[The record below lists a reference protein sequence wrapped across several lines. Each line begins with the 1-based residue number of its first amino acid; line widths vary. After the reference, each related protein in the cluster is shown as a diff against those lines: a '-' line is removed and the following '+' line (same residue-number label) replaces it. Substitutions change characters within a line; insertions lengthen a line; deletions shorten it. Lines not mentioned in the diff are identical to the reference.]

1 MSTEQRELNLVEK
14 VDFKILAVAN
24 NEQKLQD
31 LLKVYLAPL
40 LLKLASEHA
49 SVRNKTMEACQRI
62 PTFIQ
67 APGIIL
73 PVEALLAQYKSQSS
87 PLVRHFDLMFIQ
99 HSVGRLDDYERRQLI
114 PKAIKG
120 IASDTSPSKP
130 KFFNFFLRLLQDLK
144 PPPRGSKEDES
155 LREAMSLPDPKD
167 ASFIAEWLGKLF
179 LLKPNVP
186 GAATSPGLTEADVAF
201 LTLSNK
207 RETWS
212 PADKGLNLPETRI
225 KALQFL
231 ASGAF
236 TDDEKFMPALYA
248 ASSTDFRLSEL
259 GEDILKR
266 STVSLEDKDLV
277 KKLFAAHRVLSPPYR
292 IRILNLLSKS
302 QVSTMFKEEILDIF
316 KQNVINSLRGSG
328 GGGDEMDID
337 GGAGAPPNTKAK
349 SGLELTKV
357 HRATFQ
363 YINWVA
369 RVGPI
374 NGDEQFAQLG
384 LLLVS
389 LLMDFIE
396 SQGWP
401 RPTASSKEGGGL
413 SADEVKLRSGAYEM
427 IGILA
432 KSTESMPPDERLG
445 LSRWLFRSLSE
456 DPTSEAIFNIEGV
469 LSSFSS
475 MMKGPSDEQVK
486 SQLRALLLTYM
497 MVGEGGDQPLLK
509 QLHRQE
515 AGAEEGEFV
524 VVRSVRHAATRWANN
539 CLPFSDVLARWIDIL
554 ALAGRRDERS
564 DVLEEGQKGLDP
576 WTYYAHDEKATV
588 ELPSWQE
595 MVDLFFKKNIPS
607 SVLHNFRSGSAME
620 IDGKSAVFTNFQGD
634 VLRAFPKALKYC
646 AEVLFLTALK
656 DSFKF
661 EPQWEMQL
669 STLVHSNMAT
679 RRFLREYLSS
689 NAADSYEA
697 TYALLS
703 AAFEG
708 MVLDDDTIDAEWRV
722 NCANVFVD
730 VASFVPKM
738 ILQPFIRRWEELITL
753 VCDDKKEMRHLGAVA
768 LGIIG
773 AHPGNSDE
781 DFKKIMDSLAS
792 IANGFHYGAVGSKLN
807 AVEGA
812 FLGLG
817 YLCSRRVH
825 YGLAVPDSAV
835 GVRDVLPT
843 LKTASNKGL
852 STQEALFEA
861 YSQLWTT
868 TIYEMPGSGSYET
881 DFIGPLVAQ
890 AKKGNEKAIRAL
902 GFLAMSLEVKD
913 ESDEQDIG
921 LVILQGIL
929 LNLFSL
935 YEIKQAEVHFA
946 VGEAIAAA
954 IACWDAEAVLLI
966 LDVES
971 QPQPASQNHKRP
983 TAIKDVLDKLLT
995 DCKTTKPSLLKASGI
1010 WLFCIIQHCSHLEE
1024 VQSRLRECQV
1034 AFTRLLGARDELVQ
1048 ETASRGLGL
1057 VYEKGDPELKDQLV
1071 KDLVASFTGTGPKLK
1086 VEAETELFDDGAL
1099 PTGEGKSITS
1109 YKDILSLASEV
1120 GDQSLVYKFMSLATN
1135 AATWS
1140 TRSAFGRFGLSN
1152 ILSEGEVDPK
1162 LYPKLYRYRFDPN
1175 PNVQKSMND
1184 IWKALVKDSNA
1195 VLEEHFDAIIRDL
1208 LKSVLGKEWRVR
1220 EASCAAIGD
1229 LLGGR
1234 PFQKYEKYYSEI
1246 WAAALKVLD
1255 DVKGTVRKA
1264 ALHLCIGL
1272 TTTLERQLTESGS
1285 STASA
1290 TAMMNEALPFLMSD
1304 NGMGSGVEDVK
1315 LFATVTVI
1323 KLCKK
1328 GGKSMK
1334 PYIAQMVSRLLAIL
1348 STLEPDALNYHYQ
1361 RMGDE
1366 VKERIDKA
1374 RTAAVTA
1381 SPLMEAIESLLRSAD
1396 QEVMA
1401 ALAPRLEEAIKA
1413 ALGLHTKIG
1422 CGRVLS
1428 TLATGH
1434 TNDFRPYAG
1443 RFLQLMEKQLLDR
1456 NDEVSQG
1463 YARAAAYVI
1472 RAAPDEDQLRFV
1484 ARLRKLYLT
1493 SEDEARRQKV
1503 ADAVLAMSKV
1513 SSDYFTALESQLL
1526 PLAYLAKHSSDESV
1540 RKACEEV
1547 WGDHAGS
1554 EMSVTRYI
1562 PEVVELVK
1570 EAMGTAQWA
1579 LRHSSAFTISDAVA
1593 AVLASNTLSGTAD
1606 LTNLEKLW
1614 PEYEKAL
1621 AMKTFEGKEKLLETF
1636 PDFVAKTKA
1645 LWESTGDKQKQGF
1658 AELLKKIAIREA
1670 KRNNADYRPHAFR
1683 CLWKFAAVRD
1693 DLDMLGDIVD
1703 VVSEYLDITGDK
1715 MDIDDDDNKASKK
1728 ETFNKSR
1735 GMDAKTLTV
1744 WAAME
1749 AVAKGYNRAG
1759 MKKNPLA
1766 ELAEVVEAF
1775 ERVRGFKGTLKGK
1788 EWWGAEDKPFIALE
1802 PFDIIR
1808 RVYWYDC
1815 AEGIMKDAV
1824 AGLTSDGDEAGPA
1837 GDVGVLG
1844 WFLATLDLDKPD
1856 MGIEEVRLARVRATM
1871 AVVKVT
1877 KAVKGVDG
1885 ELLTKVGEFV
1895 EKALGEERSLV
1906 VQGKWKDVLGALKG

>member
-1 MSTEQRELNLVEK
+1 
-14 VDFKILAVAN
+14 
-24 NEQKLQD
+24 
-31 LLKVYLAPL
+31 
-40 LLKLASEHA
+40 
-49 SVRNKTMEACQRI
+49 MEACQRI

-87 PLVRHFDLMFIQ
+87 PLIRHFDLMFIK
-99 HSVGRLDDYERRQLI
+99 HSVVRLDDYERRQLI

-120 IASDTSPSKP
+120 IASDSSPSKP

-155 LREAMSLPDPKD
+155 LREAMSLLDPKD

-212 PADKGLNLPETRI
+212 PADKGLNLAEIRI

-231 ASGAF
+231 SSGAF

-277 KKLFAAHRVLSPPYR
+277 KKLFAAHRLLSPPYR
-292 IRILNLLSKS
+292 IRILNLLSRS
-302 QVSTMFKEEILDIF
+302 QISTTFQHEILEIF

-337 GGAGAPPNTKAK
+337 GGAGAAAPSNTKAK

-369 RVGPI
+369 RVGPT
-374 NGDEQFAQLG
+374 NGDKQFAKLG
-384 LLLVS
+384 LLLVT
-389 LLMDFIE
+389 LLRDFIE

-401 RPTASSKEGGGL
+401 IPTASSREGGGL

-432 KSTESMPPDERLG
+432 KSTESLSPDERLG

-475 MMKGPSDEQVK
+475 MMKGLSDEQVK
-486 SQLRALLLTYM
+486 SRLRALLLTYM

-509 QLHRQE
+509 QLHQQE
-515 AGAEEGEFV
+515 AGAEEREFV

-554 ALAGRRDERS
+554 ALAGRRDERN

-576 WTYYAHDEKATV
+576 WTYYAHDEEATV

-595 MVDLFFKKNIPS
+595 MVELFFKKNI
-607 SVLHNFRSGSAME
+607 LKFGSGSAME
-620 IDGKSAVFTNFQGD
+620 LDGKSPVFTNFQGD

-656 DSFKF
+656 GSFKF
-661 EPQWEMQL
+661 EPQWENQL
-669 STLVHSNMAT
+669 DTLVHSNMAT
-679 RRFLREYLSS
+679 RRFLREYLTS
-689 NAADSYEA
+689 NAVDKYDA

-722 NCANVFVD
+722 NCATVFVD

-738 ILQPFIRRWEELITL
+738 ILQPFIRRWEELVTL
-753 VCDDKKEMRHLGAVA
+753 VCDNKKEMRHLGAVA

-835 GVRDVLPT
+835 DVRGVLPT
-843 LKTASNKGL
+843 LKTAANKGL
-852 STQEALFEA
+852 STQEALFET

-881 DFIGPLVAQ
+881 DFINPLMAQ
-890 AKKGNEKAIRAL
+890 AKKGNSKAIRAL
-902 GFLAMSLEVKD
+902 GFLGMSLEVKD
-913 ESDEQDIG
+913 ESGDQDPG
-921 LVILQGIL
+921 RYILQLIL
-929 LNLFSL
+929 VNLFSL
-935 YEIKQAEVHFA
+935 CEIKQAEVHFA

-971 QPQPASQNHKRP
+971 QPHPARQSHKRP

-995 DCKTTKPSLLKASGI
+995 ACKTTKPSLLKASGI

-1034 AFTRLLGARDELVQ
+1034 AFMRLLVAKNELVQ

-1071 KDLVASFTGTGPKLK
+1071 KDLVATFTGTGPKLK

-1109 YKDILSLASEV
+1109 YKDILNLANEV
-1120 GDQSLVYKFMSLATN
+1120 GDQSLVYKFMSLATH

-1140 TRSAFGRFGLSN
+1140 TRSAFGRFGLSS
-1152 ILSEGEVDPK
+1152 ILSDGAVDPK
-1162 LYPKLYRYRFDPN
+1162 LYPKLYRYRFDPI
-1175 PNVQKSMND
+1175 PNCQKAMND

-1195 VLEEHFDAIIRDL
+1195 VLEEHFDAIIQDL
-1208 LKSVLGKEWRVR
+1208 LKSVLDKEWRVR

-1229 LLGGR
+1229 LIGGR
-1234 PFQKYEKYYSEI
+1234 PFQKYEKYYSDI
-1246 WAAALKVLD
+1246 WVAALKVLD

-1272 TTTLERQLTESGS
+1272 TTTLERQLTESAS

-1304 NGMGSGVEDVK
+1304 KGIASGVEDVK
-1315 LFATVTVI
+1315 VFATVTVI

-1334 PYIAQMVSRLLAIL
+1334 PYIAETVPRLLAIL
-1348 STLEPDALNYHYQ
+1348 STWEPDALNYHYQ
-1361 RMGDE
+1361 RMGEE

-1413 ALGLHTKIG
+1413 ALGIQTKIG

-1434 TNDFRPYAG
+1434 TNDFRPFAG
-1443 RFLQLMEKQLLDR
+1443 RFLHLMEKQLLDR

-1472 RAAPDEDQLRFV
+1472 RAAPDEDQLKFV

-1493 SEDEARRQKV
+1493 SEDEARCRKV
-1503 ADAVLAMSKV
+1503 ADAVLALSKV

-1526 PLAYLAKHSSDESV
+1526 PLAYLAKHSTDEYV

-1547 WGDHAGS
+1547 WGSHAGS

-1562 PEVVELVK
+1562 AEVVELVK
-1570 EAMGTAQWA
+1570 EAMGTTQWA

-1593 AVLASNTLSGTAD
+1593 AVLASNTLSGTTD
-1606 LTNLEKLW
+1606 LTSLEKLW

-1621 AMKTFEGKEKLLETF
+1621 AMKTFEGKEKLLQTF

-1645 LWESTGDKQKQGF
+1645 LWESTSDKQKQGF

-1728 ETFNKSR
+1728 ETFNQSR
-1735 GMDAKTLTV
+1735 GLDTKTLVV
-1744 WAAME
+1744 WGAME

-1766 ELAEVVEAF
+1766 ELAKVVEAF
-1775 ERVRGFKGTLKGK
+1775 ERVRESKGTLKGK
-1788 EWWGAEDKPFIALE
+1788 EWWRGEDKPFIALE

-1824 AGLTSDGDEAGPA
+1824 AGLTSNGDEAGPA
-1837 GDVGVLG
+1837 RDVSVLG
-1844 WFLATLDLDKPD
+1844 WFLATLDLDQPD

-1871 AVVKVT
+1871 AVVKVA
-1877 KAVKGVDG
+1877 KAVKGIDE
-1885 ELLTKVGEFV
+1885 ELLNKVGEVV

-1906 VQGKWKDVLGALKG
+1906 VQGKWKDLLGTLKG